1 MAVAGSWV
9 LAGTGPIQTGQLS
22 PSTPLWVQTG
32 CCGVSGTAGRDGPS
46 MASGLG
52 SSPLVNQRLT
62 DSQTGFTQALG
73 AGWEPVLVWKLS
85 GWANAAVTQTQHH
98 VRLCL
103 LAQRLPTDGPAL
115 AWAGDSAVTR
125 METFNLHLKQMWLP
139 RGGG

>member
-22 PSTPLWVQTG
+22 PSPSSPLWVQTEHY
-32 CCGVSGTAGRDGPS
+32 GVSGTAGRDGPS

-52 SSPLVNQRLT
+52 SSSLVNQRPT
-62 DSQTGFTQALG
+62 DSQTGFAQALG
-73 AGWEPVLVWKLS
+73 AGWEPILVWKLS

-103 LAQRLPTDGPAL
+103 LAQRL
-115 AWAGDSAVTR
+115 
-125 METFNLHLKQMWLP
+125 
-139 RGGG
+139 